1 MIVIFCRQQQPN
13 PRHTNTELDAG
24 KGNAIT
30 RTQTQQKAIEVRFS
44 RVEPIAFGY

>member
-1 MIVIFCRQQQPN
+1 MPSCAANNNLTQDIVQY
-13 PRHTNTELDAG
+13 TELDAG
-24 KGNAIT
+24 KGNAIA